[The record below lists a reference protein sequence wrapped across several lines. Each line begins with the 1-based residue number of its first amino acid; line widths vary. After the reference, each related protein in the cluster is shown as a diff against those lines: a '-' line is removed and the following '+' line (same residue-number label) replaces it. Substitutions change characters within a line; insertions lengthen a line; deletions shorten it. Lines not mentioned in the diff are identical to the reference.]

1 VITASMYAVL
11 SAIREDW
18 PYSVSPGG
26 LSFGG
31 GNATYYPEQEEQGY
45 IPHPLLLQKR
55 QAST

>member
-1 VITASMYAVL
+1 MYAVL